1 MKRADLLAK
10 LVLPFTPVSCAWCF
24 VKECRAFQG
33 AGLKQVRE
41 MSQCNVK
48 LSQTLSELFCMK
60 GMSRAKREL
69 RMPSASQLTRDKG
82 CAARNWV
89 CCFSLELET
98 LPVSPR
104 AAAGQEPDSQGN
116 RRCDIGG
123 PTVEHIASA
132 VHASRTWRSTF
143 VGGTFS
149 FWGVALL
156 RLPPCEPCSG
166 PGPKGLLLLHA
177 HIQMRRYMHIRI
189 HRHTHT
195 HHIYICHM
203 HLEFHFRV
211 RSLRPFRYTDA
222 YAVRT
227 HTRLRLQI

>member
-1 MKRADLLAK
+1 MESSGALKMGILIPSNEAGRLIGKA
-10 LVLPFTPVSCAWCF
+10 
-24 VKECRAFQG
+24 G

-48 LSQTLSELFCMK
+48 LS
-60 GMSRAKREL
+60 
-69 RMPSASQLTRDKG
+69 
-82 CAARNWV
+82 
-89 CCFSLELET
+89 
-98 LPVSPR
+98 
-104 AAAGQEPDSQGN
+104 QEPDSQGN

-132 VHASRTWRSTF
+132 VHASRTWRPTF

-195 HHIYICHM
+195 HHIYVCHM
-203 HLEFHFRV
+203 HLEFHSCEKLEAFSIYRCIC
-211 RSLRPFRYTDA
+211 SA
-222 YAVRT
+222 YAHAVAFANLKSCPTTCTFEHMAT
-227 HTRLRLQI
+227 HGPLWLTSLIVCGLRSVHGIKDR